1 VAKTIC
7 AHCGYKNKGTVSV
20 CTSCG
25 YYLLDSQLGV
35 TAASSSTNRYTAK
48 AETSSYVPAS
58 VAGGYQPV
66 IQVKTKKGIYKWL
79 PTLVSFGPFVAFILL
94 EYFVSLPAIYF
105 IPFLFAIMFLS
116 PIARRKVAGI
126 RFFAR
131 GFSVRNNGADETYYY
146 ENIEGVQANADL
158 PGKQSL
164 TMSFKGGGNRV
175 TMEFDSLSTFRMI
188 MMQFKRRRIPITAGN
203 ADSMK

>member
-1 VAKTIC
+1 MAKTIC
-7 AHCGYKNKGTVSV
+7 AHCGYKNKGNVSV

-25 YYLLDSQLGV
+25 YYLLDSQLGAP
-35 TAASSSTNRYTAK
+35 AASSSSSRY
-48 AETSSYVPAS
+48 SSNAAISNYVPAS
-58 VAGGYQPV
+58 GGGYQPV
-66 IQVKTKKGIYKWL
+66 IEVKTKKGFYRWL
-79 PTLVSFGPFVAFILL
+79 PTIVSFGPFVAFILL
-94 EYFVSLPAIYF
+94 EYFARLPAIYF

-116 PIARRKVAGI
+116 PIARRKVTGI

-131 GFSVRNNGADETYYY
+131 GFTVRSNGRDETYYY
-146 ENIEGVQANADL
+146 ENIEGIQAIADM

-164 TMSFKGGGNRV
+164 TMTFKGGSGPV

-203 ADSMK
+203 APGVN